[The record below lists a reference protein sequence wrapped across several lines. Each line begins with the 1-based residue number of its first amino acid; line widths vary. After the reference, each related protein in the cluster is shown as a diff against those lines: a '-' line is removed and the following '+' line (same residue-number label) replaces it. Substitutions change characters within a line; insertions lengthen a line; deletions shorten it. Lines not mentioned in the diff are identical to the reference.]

1 MNEKVAEAVT
11 TFVDSVNNLFSEIES
26 WIAQSNLKG
35 TRQETEISEEASG
48 KYKVNKLTLTDK
60 DGKRIAEIL
69 PVGTF
74 IIGGN
79 GRVDLNGTIDKAIIV
94 SLEAGGPSMTTTT
107 TVGGQAE
114 TRTTRFYKGIENQ
127 GWYWI
132 EDKRRGKANL
142 FTKEL
147 FTELLREVS
156 DYELT

>member
-1 MNEKVAEAVT
+1 MNEKVAEDVKA
-11 TFVDSVNNLFSEIES
+11 FVDSVNNLFSEIES
-26 WIAQSNLKG
+26 WIAKTKLNG

-48 KYKVNKLTLTDK
+48 KYKVNKLTLTDEA
-60 DGKRIAEIL
+60 GKKIAEFV

-79 GRVDLNGTIDKAIIV
+79 GRIDLNGTIDKAILV
-94 SLEAGGPSMTTTT
+94 NLEVGGPSMTTTI

-114 TRTTRFYKGIENQ
+114 TRTTRFYKGIDKQ

-132 EDKRRGKANL
+132 EDKRRAKANF

-147 FTELLREVS
+147 FIELLREVS
-156 DYELT
+156 DYELA